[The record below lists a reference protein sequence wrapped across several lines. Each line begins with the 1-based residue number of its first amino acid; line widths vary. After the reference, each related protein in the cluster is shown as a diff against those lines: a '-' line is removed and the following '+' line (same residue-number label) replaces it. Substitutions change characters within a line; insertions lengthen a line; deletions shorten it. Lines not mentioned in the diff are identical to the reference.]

1 MRMPWGK
8 FKGQEIYALPSS
20 YLYWVAEN
28 VDEKSDLNK
37 QVVKECDEEWQFREK
52 HDKHFE

>member
-8 FKGQEIYALPSS
+8 FKGQEICALPSS
-20 YLYWVAEN
+20 YLLWVAEN

-52 HDKHFE
+52 HGDHFE